1 MDEDVKKIEED
12 RKRGSKI
19 KFRLIKSRIEED
31 FDSKDLRRE
40 KDKLFFLKE
49 RLRLFVLRKYYF
61 FKERKFL
68 KKIEVIEKVEV
79 KKEVFFELIEF
90 EDKLDVEKKFGLFEL
105 GYKIF
110 KKEVVVEDKDDLDE
124 R

>member
-49 RLRLFVLRKYYF
+49 RLRLSVLRKYYF
-61 FKERKFL
+61 FKEKKFL